1 MPWKLGVEVN
11 GICGRRREIFLTL
24 WSEVGASNE
33 KSCLWRSVNN
43 ACAASFHG
51 LSIIHMCLPFPSSR
65 WVSPCILY
73 RLLLTFVF
81 GGWWAGEYGFSI
93 LGVNAILI
101 YLLFHYF
108 IIYLSIYNKIVHD
121 FQIIKLESHSEELD
135 LLKPRYILVAST
147 RSVKY
152 PLTLFRVAVFG
163 AAQGGEAKGPH
174 PENLSHISY
183 NNETWHN
190 YTLPKEDPKNIWI
203 TWHHLWVLLTSVFFC
218 RKSAIF
224 AISGNKPLD
233 T

>member
-11 GICGRRREIFLTL
+11 GIYGRRQEIFLTL

-65 WVSPCILY
+65 WVSPCVLY
-73 RLLLTFVF
+73 RLLLAFVF
-81 GGWWAGEYGFSI
+81 WEWWAGEYGFSI

-108 IIYLSIYNKIVHD
+108 IIYLFILGKKSIYNKIVHD
-121 FQIIKLESHSEELD
+121 FRIIKLESHSEELD

-147 RSVKY
+147 RSVRY
-152 PLTLFRVAVFG
+152 PLTLFRIGVFG
-163 AAQGGEAKGPH
+163 AAQGGGAKRSP
-174 PENLSHISY
+174 P
-183 NNETWHN
+183 
-190 YTLPKEDPKNIWI
+190 
-203 TWHHLWVLLTSVFFC
+203 
-218 RKSAIF
+218 RKSVTHI
-224 AISGNKPLD
+224 LQ
-233 T
+233 